1 LDSFLPSFST
11 LVNKTGLDKFLDY
24 SLNSIA
30 PSSSSSN
37 FFKNAFYDHQVSNL
51 NSEEAL
57 NINGDQ
63 LLKVNNI
70 LNYDTLNSNL
80 FFSK

>member
-30 PSSSSSN
+30 SSSSSSN